1 MSIEVTHITKQ
12 YGSQFAVN
20 NISFHIPK
28 GQTCGFLGPNGAGK
42 STTLKLITGFLQPD
56 EGTILI
62 NGIDVQQQPNK
73 AKQSIGYL
81 AEHNA
86 LYKDM
91 YVKEFLRFIASLHQ
105 LKNKADAVDAVIEQT
120 GLQKEANKLIG
131 QLSKG
136 YQQRVGLAQA
146 LIHNPSVLIL
156 DEPLSGL
163 DPNQLAELRNLI
175 RNLGKEKTVL
185 FSSHILQEVEQVAN
199 RILMIN
205 NGEIVMDELQ
215 GENEQQSTF
224 TLIQFEENL
233 SAAQWD
239 ELAEIGSISNENQF
253 IRMQGSSEQQ
263 RKAVFAFAVKHNLS
277 LLRLEQRNEDLST
290 LFKQKTSSTL

>member
-12 YGSQFAVN
+12 YGRQFAVN

-73 AKQSIGYL
+73 TKQSIGYL

-120 GLQKEANKLIG
+120 GLQKEAHKLIG

-224 TLIQFEENL
+224 TLIQFEEKL